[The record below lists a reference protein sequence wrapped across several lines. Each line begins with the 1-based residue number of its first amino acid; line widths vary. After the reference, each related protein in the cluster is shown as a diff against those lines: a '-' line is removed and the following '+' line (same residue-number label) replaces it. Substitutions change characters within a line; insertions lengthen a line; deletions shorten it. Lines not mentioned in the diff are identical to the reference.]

1 MGWEGWCTLAVV
13 AAVVAGLATSRL
25 PTELVLVSGLTV
37 LVLSGVL
44 GVSEALAGFANEGM
58 MTVAVLFIVSAGL
71 IETGAVYW
79 LAERLFGRPRSLL
92 HAVWRVMGPSAL
104 LSAFMNNTPLVA
116 MLLPAVHEWA
126 KRNRISPSKVLL
138 PLSYGAILGGTCT
151 LIGTSTNLV
160 VNGMVIQAAD
170 AASRQAQGQ
179 PQDSHGAGEHSQA
192 ESEDSA
198 RHYPAQPQETLG
210 VGRDSSVPSQPTAL
224 QKQAAGQHAQAS
236 PPHSQAVA
244 KQTQTAGSQSQADAR
259 QASIT
264 ARQAGEEPPFRLQAK
279 PIPRGLRL
287 LDIAWVGIPAAVAGI
302 GFMVF
307 LGSRFLP
314 DRLPSQPIQEDPR
327 QYSVEMMVEPGSP
340 LVGKTIEQAGLRHL
354 PGVFLAEI
362 ERQGVILPAVG
373 PQERLRGGDRLVFV
387 GVVESVV
394 DLQKIRGLVPAPD
407 QIFKLDTPRPERCL
421 LEAVVSASCPVV
433 GKTIRDGRF
442 RSVYGAVVIAVSRQG
457 QRIPGKIGDIVLQA
471 GDTLLLEAH
480 PSFLEQHRNSRDFFL
495 ISRLENSSPPRFERA
510 ALAVGILLTMVGLV
524 ALSEWLAGVRFRLA
538 GVTLQIT
545 PISMFK
551 AGLVGAGLMLVSGC
565 CRLEQARRALDGR
578 VLLAIAAALGLGLA
592 LEKTGAARTIVGTL
606 LDWVGQN
613 PWGALVGLHLATSLI
628 TELVTNNAAAALMTP
643 FALATAGQ
651 LDVNPM
657 PFIISVMMAASSSF
671 ATPLGYQTNLMV
683 YGPGGYRLADFLKVG
698 IPMNL
703 LVMGITVALAPR
715 IWPF

>member
-1 MGWEGWCTLAVV
+1 
-13 AAVVAGLATSRL
+13 
-25 PTELVLVSGLTV
+25 LVLVSGLTV

-170 AASRQAQGQ
+170 AAGRQAEAAVWQ
-179 PQDSHGAGEHSQA
+179 
-192 ESEDSA
+192 
-198 RHYPAQPQETLG
+198 
-210 VGRDSSVPSQPTAL
+210 SVPSTQP
-224 QKQAAGQHAQAS
+224 
-236 PPHSQAVA
+236 AVVPDSH
-244 KQTQTAGSQSQADAR
+244 TQPSIR
-259 QASIT
+259 QASGT
-264 ARQAGEEPPFRLQAK
+264 AQQTSSPDRQTSPPAHRAGEEQPFRPQAK
-279 PIPRGLRL
+279 RIPRGLRL

>member
-1 MGWEGWCTLAVV
+1 MGWEGWISLAVV
-13 AAVVAGLATSRL
+13 AAVVSALATSRL
-25 PTELVLVSGLTV
+25 PPELVLVGGLTV

-44 GVSEALAGFANEGM
+44 GVSEALSGFANEGM

-79 LAERLFGRPRSLL
+79 LAERLFGRPRSVV
-92 HAVWRVMGPSAL
+92 HAIWRVMGPSAL

-126 KRNRISPSKVLL
+126 KRHRISPSKVLL
-138 PLSYGAILGGTCT
+138 PLSYAAILGGTCT

-170 AASRQAQGQ
+170 AAAKQAPMVLHHGGQEVPAGPQAQ
-179 PQDSHGAGEHSQA
+179 P
-192 ESEDSA
+192 
-198 RHYPAQPQETLG
+198 L
-210 VGRDSSVPSQPTAL
+210 
-224 QKQAAGQHAQAS
+224 
-236 PPHSQAVA
+236 
-244 KQTQTAGSQSQADAR
+244 
-259 QASIT
+259 
-264 ARQAGEEPPFRLQAK
+264 
-279 PIPRGLRL
+279 PRGLRL
-287 LDIAWVGIPAAVAGI
+287 LDIAWVGIPAAVGGI
-302 GFMVF
+302 GFM
-307 LGSRFLP
+307 LLIGSRFLP
-314 DRLPSQPIQEDPR
+314 DRSSAQPIQEDPR
-327 QYSVEMMVEPGSP
+327 QYTVEMMVEPGSL

-373 PQERLRGGDRLVFV
+373 PQERLRSGDRLVFV

-510 ALAVGILLTMVGLV
+510 VVALGILLAMVSLV
-524 ALSEWLAGVRFRLA
+524 AVSEWLAGLRFSLGGWFLELR
-538 GVTLQIT
+538 

-551 AGLVGAGLMLVSGC
+551 AGLAAAGLMLLSGC

-606 LDWVGQN
+606 LHWVGEN
-613 PWGALVGLHLATSLI
+613 PWWALVGIHLATSLI
-628 TELVTNNAAAALMTP
+628 TEVVTNNAAAALMTP
-643 FALATAGQ
+643 FALATASQ
-651 LDVNPM
+651 LQVNPM

-683 YGPGGYRLADFLKVG
+683 YGPGGYRFADFLKVG

-703 LVMGITVALAPR
+703 LVLVVTAALAPR

>member
-25 PTELVLVSGLTV
+25 PAELVLVGGLTV

-138 PLSYGAILGGTCT
+138 PLSYAAILGGTCT

-170 AASRQAQGQ
+170 AAGRQAEAAAWQ
-179 PQDSHGAGEHSQA
+179 
-192 ESEDSA
+192 
-198 RHYPAQPQETLG
+198 
-210 VGRDSSVPSQPTAL
+210 SVPSSQP
-224 QKQAAGQHAQAS
+224 
-236 PPHSQAVA
+236 AVVPDSH
-244 KQTQTAGSQSQADAR
+244 TQPSIR
-259 QASIT
+259 QASGT
-264 ARQAGEEPPFRLQAK
+264 AQQTSSPDRQTSPPAHRAGEEQPFRPQAK
-279 PIPRGLRL
+279 RIPRGLRL

>member
-25 PTELVLVSGLTV
+25 PTELVLVGGLTV

-138 PLSYGAILGGTCT
+138 PLSYAAILGGTCT

-170 AASRQAQGQ
+170 AAGRQAEAAVWQ
-179 PQDSHGAGEHSQA
+179 
-192 ESEDSA
+192 
-198 RHYPAQPQETLG
+198 
-210 VGRDSSVPSQPTAL
+210 SVPSSQP
-224 QKQAAGQHAQAS
+224 
-236 PPHSQAVA
+236 AVVPDSH
-244 KQTQTAGSQSQADAR
+244 TQPSIR
-259 QASIT
+259 QASGT
-264 ARQAGEEPPFRLQAK
+264 AQQTSSPDRQTSPPAHRAGEEQPFRPQAK
-279 PIPRGLRL
+279 RIPRGLRL

-657 PFIISVMMAASSSF
+657 PFLISVMMAASSSF